1 MPVPWELLYPIQK
14 EAILHNEGKLLLLA
28 GPGTGKTEVLTQRFA
43 NLIINEKVDP
53 EKILAITFSRK
64 ATAEMSGR
72 LRKYEELSDLR
83 LNVSTLHGIS
93 LNILSNEGLLR
104 KFLAADD
111 EVDMILRDAIEDI
124 VGKKAYSER
133 RGCKEYIGLKKA
145 NNIIWD
151 ECDDDQ
157 NKRIYKRLED
167 LLEYNN
173 IQDLSGM
180 VMKVIRNVKDLSD
193 IYDIEHLLIDEY
205 QDINRSEYELIK
217 MLDINTESLFVV
229 GDDDQSIYGFRG
241 ADPKIIHEFIGYFDG
256 AERKILE
263 ESRRCTSHI
272 LEAAKEIVR
281 KSSTFIEKPLKSD
294 LGEGNRVNILVSTDG
309 ELESEWVSDRIF
321 RMVNSK
327 EYEPKDVSI
336 IVKTLNLAQ
345 NTYNKLQRKGVR
357 CLYWRPNMMFKDKA
371 VKEILSFI
379 RLFIDREDNVAL
391 RSCMNA
397 YKGFGIGKKGMYVLK
412 NIAEK
417 NRIPIWEILINADD
431 YNECGRWK
439 KNYLEFAN
447 KINELNEK
455 LEDMGIT
462 EFIDYIINE
471 INIKENEQVSKLK
484 EMIDEDEM
492 TSLLDFYIEY
502 NKKRG
507 IELGQ
512 DNVELDDDNA
522 VNIMSL
528 HASKGLGFEV
538 VFILGLDE
546 EIFPNLEQDI
556 EEQRRLCYVAMTRA
570 EKELFMCYST
580 ERTGPFA
587 QGHSY
592 YQPSRFIREISNE
605 HANVIYNQRE

>member
-1 MPVPWELLYPIQK
+1 
-14 EAILHNEGKLLLLA
+14 
-28 GPGTGKTEVLTQRFA
+28 
-43 NLIINEKVDP
+43 
-53 EKILAITFSRK
+53 
-64 ATAEMSGR
+64 
-72 LRKYEELSDLR
+72 
-83 LNVSTLHGIS
+83 
-93 LNILSNEGLLR
+93 
-104 KFLAADD
+104 
-111 EVDMILRDAIEDI
+111 
-124 VGKKAYSER
+124 
-133 RGCKEYIGLKKA
+133 
-145 NNIIWD
+145 
-151 ECDDDQ
+151 
-157 NKRIYKRLED
+157 
-167 LLEYNN
+167 
-173 IQDLSGM
+173 
-180 VMKVIRNVKDLSD
+180 
-193 IYDIEHLLIDEY
+193 
-205 QDINRSEYELIK
+205 
-217 MLDINTESLFVV
+217 LDINTKSLFVV

-272 LEAAKEIVR
+272 LEAAKQIVR
-281 KSSTFIEKPLKSD
+281 KSSTFIEKPSKSE
-294 LGEGNRVNILVSTDG
+294 LGEGNKVNILVSTDG

-327 EYEPKDVSI
+327 EYEPKDISI

-345 NTYNKLQRKGVR
+345 NTYNKMQRKGVR

-379 RLFIDREDNVAL
+379 RLFIDREDNIAL
-391 RSCMNA
+391 RSCINA

-417 NRIPIWEILINADD
+417 YRIPIWEILTNADD
-431 YNECGRWK
+431 YNECGRWE

-447 KINELNEK
+447 KINELNKK
-455 LEDMGIT
+455 LEDMSIT

-484 EMIDEDEM
+484 EIIDEDEM